1 MDLTRRN
8 TVILMKFSKQI
19 ANIFVKIIN
28 GYKDKF
34 KTLKSISDGDFSAK
48 SSLASEAN
56 LKSCQASKMELFANI
71 VTNLKLFT
79 LSAKTS
85 ILVIWLGSQYAFELA
100 YKFKD
105 VSFLNQ
111 LEYLREQVTFY
122 YSLRARDGFV
132 QPIFY
137 KRFDCFS
144 F

>member
-48 SSLASEAN
+48 SSLASEVN
-56 LKSCQASKMELFANI
+56 LKSCQASKMELFAII

-79 LSAKTS
+79 L
-85 ILVIWLGSQYAFELA
+85 
-100 YKFKD
+100 
-105 VSFLNQ
+105 
-111 LEYLREQVTFY
+111 
-122 YSLRARDGFV
+122 
-132 QPIFY
+132 
-137 KRFDCFS
+137 
-144 F
+144 

>member
-28 GYKDKF
+28 GYKDKL
-34 KTLKSISDGDFSAK
+34 KTLKSIWDGDFSAK
-48 SSLASEAN
+48 SSLASEAKS
-56 LKSCQASKMELFANI
+56 KSCQASKMELFANI

-79 LSAKTS
+79 LCAKTS
-85 ILVIWLGSQYAFELA
+85 ILDIWLGSQYAFELA
-100 YKFKD
+100 CKFKD

-111 LEYLREQVTFY
+111 FEYLREQVTFY

-137 KRFDCFS
+137 KTFDCFS
-144 F
+144 L